1 MVNDNLDKLRAE
13 DKISEQAYLDAK
25 KQMNKETYSTI
36 VSVASAAFS
45 SMSGM
50 MSAASA
56 YSQACSDLEVAKI
69 EKITINKSMPPATTL
84 QRKRN

>member
-1 MVNDNLDKLRAE
+1 
-13 DKISEQAYLDAK
+13 
-25 KQMNKETYSTI
+25 MNKETYSTI
-36 VSVASAAFS
+36 LSVASAAFS

-69 EKITINKSMPPATTL
+69 EKNYDKQINAAGNNSAKKKKL
-84 QRKRN
+84 EDYE